1 MNKDLDDKQNSVN
14 HLKKENRKARKML
27 AEYQLMIR
35 SGASGM
41 HKVVILL
48 PFSQSGHGGL
58 DQPSGQMILSLELK
72 GPKTEKRTFPY
83 YDFCLIKTSVKNFS
97 RTFTTN

>member
-1 MNKDLDDKQNSVN
+1 MNKDLEEKQNSVN

-41 HKVVILL
+41 HKVVV
-48 PFSQSGHGGL
+48 S
-58 DQPSGQMILSLELK
+58 
-72 GPKTEKRTFPY
+72 
-83 YDFCLIKTSVKNFS
+83 FCFV
-97 RTFTTN
+97 FTTYSPI

>member
-1 MNKDLDDKQNSVN
+1 MNKDLEEKQNSVN

-41 HKVVILL
+41 HKVASCWLL
-48 PFSQSGHGGL
+48 FTLQSIIHGHHVPLESL
-58 DQPSGQMILSLELK
+58 DNL
-72 GPKTEKRTFPY
+72 
-83 YDFCLIKTSVKNFS
+83 CWW
-97 RTFTTN
+97 